1 MSITNDKIQKLK
13 KEIEHIVFSDIG
25 KADKV
30 DKLWDFFTEHAKEVE
45 LRLYDKLFTEA
56 QMGQI
61 PEGEDYKNYL
71 NPESLV
77 LAKGYAEPAL
87 LDEPKTEK

>member
-30 DKLWDFFTEHAKEVE
+30 NKLWDFFTEHAKEVSILYEVQNLLLKE
-45 LRLYDKLFTEA
+45 LQGA
-56 QMGQI
+56 I
-61 PEGEDYKNYL
+61 N
-71 NPESLV
+71 
-77 LAKGYAEPAL
+77 
-87 LDEPKTEK
+87 EPKAEE